1 MASLQQIYKK
11 NPDFIARKIGG
22 ELVLIPLQK
31 KIYDI
36 TSIYNMNEMA
46 CQIWERLDGEK
57 TLDAIHGEI
66 LGTYHVTAE
75 ILSQDIKTLM
85 EQLEEIKAV
94 LPHAAAV

>member
-1 MASLQQIYKK
+1 MSGLLRVYQK

-46 CQIWERLDGEK
+46 CQVWERLDGQK
-57 TLDAIHGEI
+57 TLDEI
-66 LGTYHVTAE
+66 LRELFALYEVSTEVLKNDLE
-75 ILSQDIKTLM
+75 TLI

-94 LPHAAAV
+94 SPHAACS